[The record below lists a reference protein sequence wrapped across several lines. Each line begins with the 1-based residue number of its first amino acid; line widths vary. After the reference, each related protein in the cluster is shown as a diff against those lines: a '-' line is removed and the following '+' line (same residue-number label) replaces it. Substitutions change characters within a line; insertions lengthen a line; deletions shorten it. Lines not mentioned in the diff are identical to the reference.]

1 MELLFGKTG
10 KSLVVAGLVF
20 AGLAASLLRS
30 VGAPTAPKPVAT
42 KQAIQVVAK
51 KASSPRKRTVANSP
65 RPIKNSS
72 VAKPAELIV
81 RFPEPTP
88 VTIEFASGPRY
99 VKISHAGGEVNKS
112 VNGWDCVEDK
122 NSGLVWEKKTQDRGL
137 RDAGNF
143 YSWYNPAGSATGVN
157 AGVPDN
163 GKCRGGIDC
172 DTNAYVQAVNGMK
185 LCGYSDWRLPT
196 RAELATLVQFNGKQS
211 GKGMIDSRYFP
222 SAPTDWYWTADSDV
236 KGSRHAWYVLFLNGR
251 SMKAPKSDA
260 KRVRLVRT
268 GRERSMRNM
277 ARADTAVMINPNER
291 ATKITAAAVV
301 ESDS

>member
-1 MELLFGKTG
+1 VELYLGKTG
-10 KSLVVAGLVF
+10 KTLVVAGLVF

-30 VGAPTAPKPVAT
+30 ADAPTAPKPVAS
-42 KQAIQVVAK
+42 KQTVQVAAK
-51 KASSPRKRTVANSP
+51 KTSSPRKRA
-65 RPIKNSS
+65 I
-72 VAKPAELIV
+72 AKRSASIENPPLARATGLNV
-81 RFPEPTP
+81 RFPAPTP
-88 VTIEFASGPRY
+88 VTIALASAPRY

-112 VNGWDCVEDK
+112 GNGWDCVEDK

-163 GKCRGGIDC
+163 GKCRGGVDC
-172 DTNAYVQAVNGMK
+172 DTNAYVQAVNNMK

-268 GRERSMRNM
+268 GRERSMRNV
-277 ARADTAVMINPNER
+277 ARSGSAVTINPNEQ
-291 ATKITAAAVV
+291 AAI